1 MELALLSNLDIV
13 QFIDTSGF
21 LPAIIIAIITY
32 ILMRFARF
40 GFNQLGE
47 NYTRHRITIKQ
58 ISVLIQFVILFGG
71 GFFAVSRILMISQ
84 DGISLLLGLL
94 ALGLSWSSKDLIAS
108 LMAGITILLD
118 RPFQVGDRISFGNHY
133 GEVVEIG
140 LRTVRIIDLEDNL
153 ISIPNNQ
160 FLQNLVASANSGNL
174 DQMCVLHFYIGC
186 NQDYRLAETII
197 EEAVVASPYVFWQKK
212 VSLFMQ
218 EGPVPNGA
226 ERFAIHL
233 TAKAYVFDGR
243 YESEFISDVHR
254 RVKQAF
260 RTHKIQTAGDLEW
273 RRTSV
278 VYAQIDSPQ
287 NH

>member
-13 QFIDTSGF
+13 QFIDTSGIF
-21 LPAIIIAIITY
+21 PAIIILLLTFAI
-32 ILMRFARF
+32 MRFSKY

-47 NYTRHRITIKQ
+47 KYTQYRLTIKQ
-58 ISVLIQFVILFGG
+58 ISVLVQFLLLFGG
-71 GFFAVSRILMISQ
+71 GFFSFSRLLMVSQ
-84 DGISLLLGLL
+84 DGVSLLLGLL

-108 LMAGITILLD
+108 LMAGITLLMD
-118 RPFQVGDRISFGNHY
+118 RPFQVGDRISFAGYY

-160 FLQNLVASANSGNL
+160 FLQGLVSSANSGTL
-174 DQMCVLHFYIGC
+174 DQMCVFRFYLGC
-186 NQDYRLAETII
+186 DQDYRLAEKIVQ
-197 EEAVVASPYVFWQKK
+197 EAVVASPYVFWQKS
-212 VSLFMQ
+212 VSIYMK

-226 ERFAIHL
+226 ERFAIHI

-243 YESEFISDVHR
+243 YESHFLSDVHR

-260 RTHKIQTAGDLEW
+260 RKHHIYTAGDLEW
-273 RRTSV
+273 QRLRSIHLHNNATS
-278 VYAQIDSPQ
+278 
-287 NH
+287 N